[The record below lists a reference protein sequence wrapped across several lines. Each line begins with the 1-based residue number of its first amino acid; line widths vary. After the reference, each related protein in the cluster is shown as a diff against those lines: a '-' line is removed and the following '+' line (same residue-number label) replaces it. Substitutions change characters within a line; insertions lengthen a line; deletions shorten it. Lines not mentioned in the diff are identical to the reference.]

1 MVRKLFWQNQG
12 TFFSFLKKGRRD
24 LPHSPSPSA
33 SCKLEV
39 ILLIKKDTLVL
50 GEGLL
55 HVLDDT
61 AITREI
67 KDSFNITKSRKEIA

>member
-24 LPHSPSPSA
+24 LPHSLSPST

-55 HVLDDT
+55 HVLDDP
-61 AITREI
+61 AVTREI
-67 KDSFNITKSRKEIA
+67 KDSVNITKSRKEIS